1 MSPWLAPCALALAA
15 CAPALAVTA
24 SASIPPAVA
33 ASAPAPAPKGPWSHP
48 ASGGPEGEPP
58 DRDPQARGA
67 GPLYASD
74 LPEDRDGNGLAER
87 APDACP
93 DPERLEGCA
102 R

>member
-1 MSPWLAPCALALAA
+1 MSPWLAPWALALAG

-33 ASAPAPAPKGPWSHP
+33 ASAPASKG
-48 ASGGPEGEPP
+48 AEGEQP

-74 LPEDRDGNGLAER
+74 LPDDRDGNGLAER
-87 APDACP
+87 APDACA

-102 R
+102 RGR